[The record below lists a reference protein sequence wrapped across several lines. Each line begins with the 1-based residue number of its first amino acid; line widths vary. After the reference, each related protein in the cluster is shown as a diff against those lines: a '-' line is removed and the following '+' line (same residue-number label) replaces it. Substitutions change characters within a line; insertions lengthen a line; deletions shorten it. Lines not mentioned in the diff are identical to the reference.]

1 MSTPVAAPARAHR
14 GTWRWLVALAATA
27 LLVVSGSGLVAFA
40 QSGAGASKGPA
51 FVPADAPIYLVARLD
66 MPDGQV
72 EAVAQF
78 MTAFPGF
85 ADAASFDMK
94 ATQAVEGLL
103 AEATGGAVSF
113 SDLQSFATGE
123 VGLAMSNIAEAAM
136 ADEDPAVL
144 VGIAISDRAAAEA
157 FVDLMIGDDD
167 DLVETPYGTT
177 SILSDDETAV
187 AVHDEWVLLS
197 QTVEQVQ
204 TGIDVLEG
212 GVPSLADDPGFTTA
226 FARVP
231 PAHLGALY
239 MDIQSFA
246 SFIDLVG
253 EAASGQMGMGF
264 DVEELKAQLPI
275 DMTAY
280 LAAGPDRMTLEA
292 FITPSAQTQVMAVGE
307 SELAT
312 RFPGDTQLYVETREL
327 GTVLESALGGL
338 LEMMEEEQ
346 AQQVAPIESILGEPL
361 PTFLDFVSDAS
372 VGASVTSDGL
382 WVGMAAEV
390 TDEEVAA
397 IRIDRILSYAR
408 IFAANDE
415 SGVTVAETTV
425 GDATVTVITLP
436 IDSESMGMPVD
447 IGNTI
452 SVTVSDGTLLLGTG
466 DFVES
471 ALTQAAADSLASS
484 SGYTDAL
491 GEETTNSGVL
501 YANVGSLLTAV
512 DPLISMMVPE
522 WQDIQPYATAIDR
535 FIAVGSADADLI
547 SARMTVY
554 VDS

>member
-1 MSTPVAAPARAHR
+1 
-14 GTWRWLVALAATA
+14 
-27 LLVVSGSGLVAFA
+27 
-40 QSGAGASKGPA
+40 
-51 FVPADAPIYLVARLD
+51 
-66 MPDGQV
+66 
-72 EAVAQF
+72 
-78 MTAFPGF
+78 
-85 ADAASFDMK
+85 
-94 ATQAVEGLL
+94 
-103 AEATGGAVSF
+103 
-113 SDLQSFATGE
+113 
-123 VGLAMSNIAEAAM
+123 
-136 ADEDPAVL
+136 
-144 VGIAISDRAAAEA
+144 
-157 FVDLMIGDDD
+157 
-167 DLVETPYGTT
+167 
-177 SILSDDETAV
+177 
-187 AVHDEWVLLS
+187 
-197 QTVEQVQ
+197 
-204 TGIDVLEG
+204 
-212 GVPSLADDPGFTTA
+212 
-226 FARVP
+226 
-231 PAHLGALY
+231 
-239 MDIQSFA
+239 
-246 SFIDLVG
+246 
-253 EAASGQMGMGF
+253 
-264 DVEELKAQLPI
+264 
-275 DMTAY
+275 
-280 LAAGPDRMTLEA
+280 
-292 FITPSAQTQVMAVGE
+292 VGE
-307 SELAT
+307 SDLAT

-327 GTVLESALGGL
+327 GTVLQSALGGL

-382 WVGMAAEV
+382 WLGMAAEV
-390 TDEEVAA
+390 TDEEVAT

-408 IFAANDE
+408 IFAANEE

-471 ALTQAAADSLASS
+471 ALTQDAADSLASS

-535 FIAVGSADADLI
+535 FIAVGSVDADLI